1 MSKLVNLF
9 LILISLVCLVLAAA
23 PFTPAIGVSFLMLL
37 VAGVMGFRGLI
48 QQALILLLIN
58 TLAVVASP
66 SIDISYT
73 DRLFLVLIVFPIAF
87 GGVMLGVRKLN
98 LKITALSD

>member
-1 MSKLVNLF
+1 MSNLVNLF

-73 DRLFLVLIVFPIAF
+73 DRLVLVLIVFPIAF
-87 GGVMLGVRKLN
+87 DGVMLGVRKLN

>member
-73 DRLFLVLIVFPIAF
+73 DRLVLVLIVFPIAF
-87 GGVMLGVRKLN
+87 DGVMLGGRKLN

>member
-73 DRLFLVLIVFPIAF
+73 DRLVLVLIVFPIAF
-87 GGVMLGVRKLN
+87 GGVMLGVRRLN

>member
-1 MSKLVNLF
+1 MLKRVS
-9 LILISLVCLVLAAA
+9 LIAIIFSFVCLVLAAA

-73 DRLFLVLIVFPIAF
+73 DRLVLVLIVFPIAF
-87 GGVMLGVRKLN
+87 GGVMLGVRRLN